1 MYIHHFG
8 LNDAPFSISPNPR
21 YLFMS
26 QKHKE
31 ALAHLLYGVGVGG
44 GFVLLTGEVGT
55 GKTTICRSLLEQL
68 PANTDVAFILN
79 PLLDATELLESICD
93 ELSIAYI
100 EDKTSVRKLSSA
112 LYRFLLENHSKGRN
126 TVLLIDEAQN
136 LHPSVLELIRLLT
149 NLETD
154 TKKLLQIIFIGQPEL
169 KELLNKPALRQL
181 SQRITARFHI
191 EPLNAEETQAY
202 IRHRLQVAG
211 LANSQKIFPP
221 KLIADI
227 HRYSGGIPRLINIL
241 CDRMLLGAYAENS
254 RNLDTKKLKQAA
266 AEVIV
271 SAPETLSSKPNL
283 WRRKS
288 LSLLQASLG
297 LMVLGLG
304 TYFLS
309 SHIHQG
315 AVQAPLVQD
324 AAKAIAETAES
335 DSTMQT
341 LATPTATI
349 ATATTQR
356 DETDI
361 GNSPVETSAAQA
373 PELTL
378 ATQTYSTDSAA
389 LSALFTALGSPQLG
403 GPAPCEDTAGTQW
416 HCASLTV
423 KNWKGFLQYNR
434 PAVLEFVN
442 QSGQS
447 HYGVILS
454 VQGVT
459 ATLLHQGHTFKR
471 PLMALGNEWSGNFT
485 LVWQGPEGYEKPL
498 SVGDKGRLVTWI
510 AQRFADI
517 DQQVKPLA
525 STVFTS
531 QLAARVKIFQTENNI
546 QADGIVGLQTLL
558 KINDTLNIGISL
570 TSEQDTIEPAVGT
583 DDFNTDLEHRD
594 QSNTH
599 TPPAIEG

>member
-1 MYIHHFG
+1 
-8 LNDAPFSISPNPR
+8 
-21 YLFMS
+21 MS

-100 EDKTSVRKLSSA
+100 EDKTSLRKLSAA
-112 LYRFLLENHSKGRN
+112 LYRFLLANHGKGRN

-136 LHPSVLELIRLLT
+136 LDPSVLELIRLLT

-169 KELLNKPALRQL
+169 NDMLSKPALRQL

-211 LANSQKIFPP
+211 LTDNQNIFPT
-221 KLIADI
+221 KLITEI

-241 CDRMLLGAYAENS
+241 CDRMLLGAYADNS
-254 RNLDTKKLKQAA
+254 KILDSKKLKQAA

-271 SAPETLSSKPNL
+271 STPKIHHSAAPF
-283 WRRKS
+283 WRQKS
-288 LSLLQASLG
+288 ISLMQASAG
-297 LMVLGLG
+297 LVAVGLG
-304 TYFLS
+304 GYLLWQLTPPPATTAQQP
-309 SHIHQG
+309 I
-315 AVQAPLVQD
+315 
-324 AAKAIAETAES
+324 AAMSTPEANPAHLKLENLANPIMPTTNGLDTEETV
-335 DSTMQT
+335 MGNT
-341 LATPTATI
+341 LAEPSE
-349 ATATTQR
+349 QLSR
-356 DETDI
+356 
-361 GNSPVETSAAQA
+361 Q
-373 PELTL
+373 LTL
-378 ATQTYSTDSAA
+378 EAHTYSTDSAA
-389 LSALFTALGSPQLG
+389 LSALFTTLGSPQLG
-403 GPAPCEDTAGTQW
+403 GPAPCEDTVGTQW
-416 HCASLTV
+416 HCATLNV

-442 QSGQS
+442 EAGVS
-447 HYGVILS
+447 HFGILLS

-459 ATLLHQGHTFKR
+459 ATLLHQGDKIEQS
-471 PLMALGNEWSGNFT
+471 LMTLGNQWSGNFT
-485 LVWQGPEGYEKPL
+485 LVWQGPEEYEKPL
-498 SVGDKGRLVTWI
+498 SIGDKGQLVTWV
-510 AQRFADI
+510 AQRFADM
-517 DQQVKPLA
+517 DQQAKPLA
-525 STVFTS
+525 SNIFTQ

-558 KINDTLNIGISL
+558 KINDTLGIGISL
-570 TSEQDTIEPAVGT
+570 GT
-583 DDFNTDLEHRD
+583 DDNPAPEHPSDLKALDSDLQHRH
-594 QSNTH
+594 QSNTNM
-599 TPPAIEG
+599 PPAVEG

>member
-1 MYIHHFG
+1 
-8 LNDAPFSISPNPR
+8 
-21 YLFMS
+21 MS

-93 ELSIAYI
+93 ELSVAYI
-100 EDKTSVRKLSSA
+100 EDKTSIRKLSSA

-136 LHPSVLELIRLLT
+136 LDPQVLELIRLLT

-169 KELLNKPALRQL
+169 NDKLRNPALRQL

-202 IRHRLQVAG
+202 IRHRLHVAG
-211 LANSQKIFPP
+211 LADSQKVFPA
-221 KLIADI
+221 KLTAEI

-241 CDRMLLGAYAENS
+241 CDRMLLGAYADNS
-254 RNLDTKKLKQAA
+254 TQLNSKKLQQAA

-271 SAPETLSSKPNL
+271 STAKTRNSTAPF
-283 WRRKS
+283 WRQKS
-288 LSLLQASLG
+288 ISPIQASVAFVTICLAG
-297 LMVLGLG
+297 
-304 TYFLS
+304 YFLWFLTTLNP
-309 SHIHQG
+309 
-315 AVQAPLVQD
+315 APDIQQPI
-324 AAKAIAETAES
+324 AAMSAPDTSPTTLEAADLTSPNAPTVDGL
-335 DSTMQT
+335 DSKGSMS
-341 LATPTATI
+341 
-349 ATATTQR
+349 
-356 DETDI
+356 
-361 GNSPVETSAAQA
+361 GNSVAQ
-373 PELTL
+373 PSEQLSTELTL
-378 ATQTYSTDSAA
+378 EAHTYSTDSTA

-416 HCASLTV
+416 HCATLNV

-442 QSGQS
+442 AAGVS
-447 HYGVILS
+447 HYGVLLS

-459 ATLLHQGHTFKR
+459 ATLSHKGYKIKQS
-471 PLMALGNEWSGNFT
+471 LMTLGNQWSGNFT
-485 LVWQGPEGYEKPL
+485 LVWQGSENYEKPL
-498 SVGDKGRLVTWI
+498 SIGDKGQLVTWV
-510 AQRFADI
+510 AQRFADM
-517 DQQVKPLA
+517 DQQTKPLA
-525 STVFTS
+525 SNVFTQ
-531 QLAARVKIFQTENNI
+531 QLGARVKIFQTENNI

-558 KINDTLNIGISL
+558 KINDSLGIGISL
-570 TSEQDTIEPAVGT
+570 DTDHNQAPEHPSDNPAL
-583 DDFNTDLEHRD
+583 DSDLDRLHPP
-594 QSNTH
+594 NATM
-599 TPPAIEG
+599 PPAKEG